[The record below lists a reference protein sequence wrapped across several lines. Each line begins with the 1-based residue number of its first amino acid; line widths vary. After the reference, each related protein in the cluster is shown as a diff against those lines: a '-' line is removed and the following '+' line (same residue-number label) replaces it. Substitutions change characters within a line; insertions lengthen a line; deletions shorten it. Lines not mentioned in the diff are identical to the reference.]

1 MEDDLDWLAR
11 NVHVWPAGDHQP
23 WCYVYWKGGH
33 RAVSANC
40 ITVIQSCVRIEK
52 SEWLARRAELQN
64 KPSWKDAPEWAEW
77 LAQDEDGEWKWLAGL
92 PGKYVDCWTAVKIKG
107 CCKGIALGDWWDTL
121 EKRPADLS
129 SAAVIKRLDEA
140 TQNVLAAVPALMDE
154 KYSFEPEFMPV
165 SVSNETV
172 QLDRPIAGTGTGM
185 SIGEWAAKYSG
196 KTPSAQ
202 IREAVLN
209 EALRILRDHP
219 DHFSAD
225 GLADLNEL
233 TGAELT
239 KRDERVCGGQKY
251 IDAHWFER
259 GELPPVG
266 TACEAFGKFP
276 TSPCEIIA
284 YSPEQVAIRWLDN
297 GLLDVIDLKTGD
309 IPSIDFLP
317 IRTERQL
324 TVDEMMAVAAAN
336 FGNLETCCE
345 ALYDAGYRKQI
356 SPAK

>member
-40 ITVIQSCVRIEK
+40 ITVIQPCVRIEK
-52 SEWLARRAELQN
+52 SDWLARRAELQN
-64 KPSWKDAPEWAEW
+64 KPSWEDAPEWAEW

-172 QLDRPIAGTGTGM
+172 QLERPVAVAGTGNG
-185 SIGEWAAKYSG
+185 SAAESAFLIGRV
-196 KTPSAQ
+196 
-202 IREAVLN
+202 IDL
-209 EALRILRDHP
+209 LRTSV
-219 DHFSAD
+219 DHFSA
-225 GLADLNEL
+225 NEL
-233 TGAELT
+233 AELHQLCDAELT
-239 KRDERVCGGQKY
+239 KRDAAVCGGQKY
-251 IDAHWFER
+251 LDAQWFER

-266 TACEAFGKFP
+266 TVCLYVVSDRLSAEV
-276 TSPCEIIA
+276 EITA
-284 YSPEQVAIRWLDN
+284 HAKL
-297 GLLDVIDLKTGD
+297 GLCFVQAGQSGESYVSKTAELHR
-309 IPSIDFLP
+309 FRP
-317 IRTERQL
+317 IRTERE
-324 TVDEMMAVAAAN
+324 VAIEEMCNVAGLDGLV
-336 FGNLETCCE
+336 FGLVAGE
-345 ALYDAGYRKQI
+345 LYDAGYRKQNL
-356 SPAK
+356 PAK

>member
-11 NVHVWPAGDHQP
+11 NVRVWPLGDHEGWYCVVTQN
-23 WCYVYWKGGH
+23 
-33 RAVSANC
+33 NC
-40 ITVIQSCVRIEK
+40 EKKAWYRQAGEAPRITKDQ
-52 SEWLARRAELQN
+52 WLARRSELQN

-77 LAQDEDGEWKWLAGL
+77 LAQDIAGL
-92 PGKYVDCWTAVKIKG
+92 DGLGAWRWYGVKPTKG
-107 CCKGIALGDWWDTL
+107 DRTWSSKGHSSRPAQTKGEVLGDWRDTL
-121 EKRPADLS
+121 ERRP
-129 SAAVIKRLDEA
+129 EA
-140 TQNVLAAVPALMDE
+140 MITTVSQEGLEQFAEASMEAIATAEPAQA
-154 KYSFEPEFMPV
+154 
-165 SVSNETV
+165 T
-172 QLDRPIAGTGTGM
+172 
-185 SIGEWAAKYSG
+185 
-196 KTPSAQ
+196 
-202 IREAVLN
+202 
-209 EALRILRDHP
+209 
-219 DHFSAD
+219 FSEVTD
-225 GLADLNEL
+225 WYE
-233 TGAELT
+233 
-239 KRDERVCGGQKY
+239 
-251 IDAHWFER
+251 H

-276 TSPCEIIA
+276 TAPCEIIA

-309 IPSIDFLP
+309 IPSIDFRP

>member
-64 KPSWKDAPEWAEW
+64 KPSWADAPEWANW
-77 LAQDEDGEWKWLAGL
+77 LAQDEEIDVKGVGGGWFWYKRCPTPRTAWDADDGLTVFSGAHG
-92 PGKYVDCWTAVKIKG
+92 AV
-107 CCKGIALGDWWDTL
+107 LGDWRDTL
-121 EKRPADLS
+121 EWRPADIS

-154 KYSFEPEFMPV
+154 KYSFGPEFIPV
-165 SVSNETV
+165 TVSNETV
-172 QLDRPIAGTGTGM
+172 QLEQPVVVAGAGGSIQGKCPNCGNAGIHACLGRKVTHTDTANEIA
-185 SIGEWAAKYSG
+185 EWVTKQQAK
-196 KTPSAQ
+196 
-202 IREAVLN
+202 EAN
-209 EALRILRDHP
+209 D
-219 DHFSAD
+219 
-225 GLADLNEL
+225 
-233 TGAELT
+233 
-239 KRDERVCGGQKY
+239 
-251 IDAHWFER
+251 WFER

-276 TSPCEIIA
+276 TAPCEIIA

-309 IPSIDFLP
+309 IPSIDFRP